1 MKVKTTNGGVDLS
14 VTEQTP
20 RTLSASV
27 VPTLNKIA
35 RETGTEFGGVKGTK
49 IVIGATK
56 ILSVIDSA
64 ANGTKT
70 KIAKAGETGIG
81 TGTGTGTGTGIG
93 RGAIVR
99 ANGLE
104 QALAESQ
111 LKIRTALDILKKTA
125 LESEEGIRMTRL
137 VHRV

>member
-1 MKVKTTNGGVDLS
+1 
-14 VTEQTP
+14 
-20 RTLSASV
+20 
-27 VPTLNKIA
+27 
-35 RETGTEFGGVKGTK
+35 
-49 IVIGATK
+49 VIGATK

-70 KIAKAGETGIG
+70 KIAKAGETEIG

-111 LKIRTALDILKKTA
+111 LKARTALDILKKTA

-137 VHRV
+137 VHRVHMSARVLSDRVLGSQQ